1 MDRIIPVAVIHDEA
15 EAERILS
22 ALERYGSR
30 CIEITFRTPYA
41 AEAIR
46 YAKKNHP
53 AFDTGAGTVIS
64 PGQCEEAI
72 DAGAAFI
79 VSPGL
84 SAKCAEI
91 CRDRGVRY
99 IPGCVTPTE
108 IMEAIN
114 LGIDTVKF
122 FPAET
127 FGGIKAIKAL
137 SAPFPQVGFVPTGG
151 IDRSNLDRYLEC
163 PAVKAVGGTFIIKEA
178 LVDSGNRL

>member
-1 MDRIIPVAVIHDEA
+1 MDRIIPVAVIKDKA

-22 ALERYGSR
+22 ALERSGSR

-41 AEAIR
+41 ADAIR

-64 PGQCEEAI
+64 PEQCEKAVG
-72 DAGAAFI
+72 AGASFI

-84 SAKCAEI
+84 SEECALI
-91 CRDRGVRY
+91 CRERGVRY

-108 IMEAIN
+108 IMKALS

-127 FGGIKAIKAL
+127 FGGVKAIKAL

-151 IDRSNLDRYLEC
+151 IDRNNLDSYLEC
-163 PAVKAVGGTFIIKEA
+163 PAVRAVGGTFIIREA
-178 LVDSGNRL
+178 LEKYGF